1 MKNVWNVVR
10 GWKPNLLVRIVIA
23 IVLGVLAGLIAPIWL
38 ARGVDTFNGLFS
50 EFLGFCIPL
59 IILGFVAPAIAEV
72 GAKAGKMLLTTAAIA
87 YVFTFH
93 SGLLGYGVGDW
104 LYPGMISSMPM
115 EHSAQGVKVAPYFSI
130 DMPPLFGVTSALIL
144 AFVIGLGCA
153 KVDSKYLNGM
163 LGEFRTIIIFVIE
176 KGIIPLLPVYIFSIF
191 LKMTMENSVGSV
203 LVTFGSI
210 IGIIFALH
218 ILLLVTQFAI
228 AAPFSPGCKNPFK
241 LLRTMLPAYLTALG
255 TQSSAATI
263 PVTLN
268 STIKLGVNP
277 DVAGFTVPL
286 CATIHMSGSA
296 LKLTSCA
303 VALMI
308 MQGQVYDIS
317 LFIGF
322 IAMLGVT
329 LVASPGV
336 PGGSVMAA
344 LGLFSSILGFSEA
357 DCALMIALYIAM
369 DSFGTACN
377 VTGDG
382 AISIIISRIFSKSAK
397 VE

>member
-1 MKNVWNVVR
+1 MMNVWNVVR

-23 IVLGVLAGLIAPIWL
+23 IVVGVLVGWVAPVWM
-38 ARGVDTFNGLFS
+38 ARVVDTFNGLFS

-72 GAKAGKMLLTTAAIA
+72 GAKAGKMLIATALLA
-87 YVFTFH
+87 YIFTFL

-104 LYPGMISSMPM
+104 LYPDMIETMPV
-115 EHSAQGVKVAPYFSI
+115 EQTIDGVKVTPYFSI
-130 DMPPLFGVTSALIL
+130 AMQPLFGVTSALLL

-153 KVDSKYLNGM
+153 KVDSKFLTG
-163 LGEFRTIIIFVIE
+163 LLDEFRSIIIFVIE

-191 LKMTMENSVGSV
+191 LKMTMEGSVGSV
-203 LVTFGSI
+203 LITFGSI

-218 ILLLVTQFAI
+218 ILLLITQFSI
-228 AAPFSPGCKNPFK
+228 AAPFSPCSKNPLK
-241 LLRTMLPAYLTALG
+241 LLKTMLPAYLTALG

>member
-1 MKNVWNVVR
+1 MMNVWNVVR

-23 IVLGVLAGLIAPIWL
+23 IVVGVLVGWVAPVWM

-59 IILGFVAPAIAEV
+59 ILLGFVAPAIAEV
-72 GAKAGKMLLTTAAIA
+72 GAKAGKMLIATALLA
-87 YVFTFH
+87 YIFTFL

-104 LYPGMISSMPM
+104 LYPDMIETMPV
-115 EHSAQGVKVAPYFSI
+115 EQTKYGVKVTPYFSI
-130 DMPPLFGVTSALIL
+130 AMQPLFGVTSALLL

-153 KVDSKYLNGM
+153 KVDSKFLTG
-163 LGEFRTIIIFVIE
+163 LLDEFRSIIIFVIE

-191 LKMTMENSVGSV
+191 LKMTMEGSVGSV
-203 LVTFGSI
+203 LITFGSI

-218 ILLLVTQFAI
+218 ILLLITQFSI
-228 AAPFSPGCKNPFK
+228 AAPFSPGSKNPLK
-241 LLRTMLPAYLTALG
+241 LLKTMLPAYLTALG

-357 DCALMIALYIAM
+357 DCALMFALYIAM

-377 VTGDG
+377 VTGYG